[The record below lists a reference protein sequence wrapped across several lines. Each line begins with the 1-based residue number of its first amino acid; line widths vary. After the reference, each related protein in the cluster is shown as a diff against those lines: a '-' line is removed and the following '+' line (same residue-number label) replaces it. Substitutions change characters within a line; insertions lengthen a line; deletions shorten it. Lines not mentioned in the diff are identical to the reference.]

1 MPSHGILKDVIICW
15 KLMLHGSPQFLKF
28 EEVILERET
37 LLRKNMPKLLGM
49 NLGECHFQNFQYV
62 TFDKCWIMLEDT
74 LVVSRALNICWII
87 SISTKF
93 LLGTHF
99 ADILSAHKILLV
111 LNSLTKSS
119 LKTQSC
125 PIKMYV
131 NVYSYVHL
139 QYRKSKS
146 QMYVWYIVV

>member
-1 MPSHGILKDVIICW
+1 MNVIS
-15 KLMLHGSPQFLKF
+15 KNFNMSPSPQVLDHVGGYLSSFDG
-28 EEVILERET
+28 LEHM
-37 LLRKNMPKLLGM
+37 LD
-49 NLGECHFQNFQYV
+49 NFHIY
-62 TFDKCWIMLEDT
+62 KMCI
-74 LVVSRALNICWII
+74 RH
-87 SISTKF
+87 TK
-93 LLGTHF
+93 
-99 ADILSAHKILLV
+99 ADILSAHRLLV

-125 PIKMYV
+125 HIKMYV

>member
-1 MPSHGILKDVIICW
+1 M
-15 KLMLHGSPQFLKF
+15 
-28 EEVILERET
+28 
-37 LLRKNMPKLLGM
+37 
-49 NLGECHFQNFQYV
+49 
-62 TFDKCWIMLEDT
+62 
-74 LVVSRALNICWII
+74 VSRALNICWII

-111 LNSLTKSS
+111 LDSLTKSR

-125 PIKMYV
+125 HIKMHV
-131 NVYSYVHL
+131 NVYSYI
-139 QYRKSKS
+139 YRKSKS